1 MHDIQD
7 NNISN
12 LNYLKRKL
20 CLREQKEGKKKKIY
34 LNSFLF
40 IPIWSLPFPTRSN
53 TSMKTLNHN
62 KNQKIILIFYINSW
76 YSTFNKKKKRTGSN
90 NAS

>member
-1 MHDIQD
+1 MFERT
-7 NNISN
+7 
-12 LNYLKRKL
+12 KGRK
-20 CLREQKEGKKKKIY
+20 EKKNY

-62 KNQKIILIFYINSW
+62 KNQKIILIFYIK
-76 YSTFNKKKKRTGSN
+76 TELTVGTVLLTKKKRLDQIMQVNTNSSQ
-90 NAS
+90 NA